1 MRKEEKNKR
10 HSTLSVIIMI
20 GLSIGLI
27 YLLYGVHVGIFID
40 TGWVKFT
47 IISYGITA
55 LAWCL
60 MDESV
65 K

>member
-1 MRKEEKNKR
+1 MRKKEKNKR
-10 HSTLSVIIMI
+10 HSTLSVMIMI

-27 YLLYGVHVGIFID
+27 YLLYGVQTGTFID

-47 IISYGITA
+47 VISYVITA
-55 LAWCL
+55 LAWCF